1 MPGKTDHR
9 ENETAGNRC
18 SLPGNTAHRQAVGNS
33 IASLA
38 AAAAFGMVK
47 GGAGASILPI
57 SAASACATQPY
68 VL

>member
-1 MPGKTDHR
+1 MLGKTDHR